1 MTKSEMEL
9 FDSSM
14 LGGIALF
21 LNQYFNCVLPEYALL
36 WMALVSFMCLQ
47 LWQKKERERE
57 RNSLTKASL
66 I

>member
-14 LGGIALF
+14 LGAIALF

-36 WMALVSFMCLQ
+36 WMALVSFMSVQ
-47 LWQKKERERE
+47 LSRGKENEI
-57 RNSLTKASL
+57 L
-66 I
+66 